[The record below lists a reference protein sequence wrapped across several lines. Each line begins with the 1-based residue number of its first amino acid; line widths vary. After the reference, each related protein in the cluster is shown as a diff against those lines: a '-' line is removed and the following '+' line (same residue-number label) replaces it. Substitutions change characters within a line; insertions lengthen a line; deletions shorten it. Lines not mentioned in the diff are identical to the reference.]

1 MWIVRP
7 ARHEDLAGIEKLAT
21 GHGARVSTLPQSRD
35 KLSEKI
41 DHSLRSLASD
51 PALLER
57 ERFLFVLEDSETG
70 KIHGT
75 AGIDARAGNG
85 QPFYNYRRDELI
97 HASHELDVSKR
108 VAVLYP
114 THELTGD
121 TLLCSFTIDPELRD
135 GDAFELLSRSR
146 LLFIDRHRER
156 FANDLVV
163 EIQGVQTEEGD
174 APFWDSLGRH
184 FFHMDFATADYY
196 SGVKSKTF
204 IAELMPPNPIYVTL
218 LSEAA
223 QTAISQP
230 HEAAERTCQL
240 LEREGFRMGKHIDI
254 FDGGP
259 VLEARTDA
267 LSTLTSRRIKTVRR
281 GEGSR
286 GLRYLVANGESEAFR
301 CTLTNVS
308 DGLGDVV
315 RLNTSVADVLQVSD
329 GDDLILVAL

>member
-41 DHSLRSLASD
+41 DHSIRSLAGDPSLSD
-51 PALLER
+51 R
-57 ERFLFVLEDSETG
+57 QRFLFVLEDSDTG
-70 KIHGT
+70 TIHGT

-97 HASHELDVSKR
+97 HASHELDVSKTA
-108 VAVLYP
+108 AVLYP
-114 THELTGD
+114 THELTGK
-121 TLLCSFTIDPELRD
+121 TLLCSFTIDASLRKTE
-135 GDAFELLSRSR
+135 AFELLSRAR
-146 LLFIDRHRER
+146 LLFIDRHREQ
-156 FANDLVV
+156 FSDMLVV
-163 EIQGVQTEEGD
+163 EIQGMQTEEGN

-204 IAELMPPNPIYVTL
+204 IAELMPPHPIYVTL

-223 QTAISQP
+223 QDAIGEP
-230 HEAAERTCQL
+230 HEAAARTCQL

-259 VLEARTDA
+259 VLEATTDA
-267 LSTLTSRRIKTVRR
+267 LSTITSRRYKTVRR

-286 GLRYLVANGESEAFR
+286 GLRYIVANGDSEGFR
-301 CTLTNVS
+301 CALTNVS

-315 RLNTSVADVLQVSD
+315 RVNNEVADALQVAE
-329 GDDLILVAL
+329 GDDLVLVAL

>member
-21 GHGARVSTLPQSRD
+21 AHGARVSTLPQSRD

-41 DHSLRSLASD
+41 DHSQRSLAGD
-51 PALLER
+51 PALADR
-57 ERFLFVLEDSETG
+57 ERFLFVLEDSDTG
-70 KIHGT
+70 RIHGT
-75 AGIDARAGNG
+75 AGIDARAGNS

-97 HASHELDVSKR
+97 HASHELDVAKR

-114 THELTGD
+114 THELTGK
-121 TLLCSFTIDPELRD
+121 TLLCSFTIDPDLRD
-135 GDAFELLSRSR
+135 TEAFELLSRSR

-156 FANDLVV
+156 FSDDVVV

-196 SGVKSKTF
+196 SGVKTKTF

-218 LSEAA
+218 LSNAA
-223 QTAISQP
+223 QAAISEP
-230 HEAAERTCQL
+230 HEAAARTCQL
-240 LEREGFRMGKHIDI
+240 LGREGFRVGQHIDI

-259 VLEARTDA
+259 VLEARTDE
-267 LSTLTSRRIKTVRR
+267 LTSITRRRNKTARR

-286 GLRYLVANGESEAFR
+286 GVRYLVANGECESFR
-301 CTLTNVS
+301 CSLTNVS

-315 RLNTSVADVLQVSD
+315 RLNTTIADQLGVSD
-329 GDDLILVAL
+329 GDDLVLVAL